1 MTNARETVTLTSTEA
16 RRLAVS
22 VQRLAGPRAQPGK
35 AGILELLR
43 RINCLQIDPIR
54 AVERTQLLVLWSR
67 MGAFDPSWLDQLQQ
81 ERLIIEGDAHRASYV
96 LTEDYPLFRRWIG
109 SLFEGT
115 GAGMER
121 ARAWMEANGS
131 LRAEIIGRLGKEGPL
146 TSTVFDDLE
155 AVPWYPSR
163 WFSGKPASMMMSL
176 LSWQGLVLSV
186 GRKGNQRLWHLRDAW
201 LPQWAGQPL
210 PAEEEV
216 VGLTCQRSLKAL
228 GVASQ
233 RQIKA
238 HFIRGKYPNLGQRLA
253 ELMAEEIVLPA
264 QIVGEEGPWEGEWYI
279 HRDTVP
285 LLASLRDGGWAP
297 RTVFLSPFDNLIC
310 DRERTEQFFDFYYR
324 IEIYVPKAKRE
335 YGYYVLPL
343 LHGDRFIGRMD
354 SQIERKT
361 GIYRIHA
368 LYAEEGARVDA
379 QTRAAAAGSLL
390 ELARFIGAKRV
401 ELGKNIP
408 AAWRD
413 ALEKEVNQGL

>member
-1 MTNARETVTLTSTEA
+1 M
-16 RRLAVS
+16 
-22 VQRLAGPRAQPGK
+22 
-35 AGILELLR
+35 
-43 RINCLQIDPIR
+43 
-54 AVERTQLLVLWSR
+54 
-67 MGAFDPSWLDQLQQ
+67 
-81 ERLIIEGDAHRASYV
+81 
-96 LTEDYPLFRRWIG
+96 
-109 SLFEGT
+109 
-115 GAGMER
+115 
-121 ARAWMEANGS
+121 
-131 LRAEIIGRLGKEGPL
+131 
-146 TSTVFDDLE
+146 
-155 AVPWYPSR
+155 
-163 WFSGKPASMMMSL
+163 
-176 LSWQGLVLSV
+176 
-186 GRKGNQRLWHLRDAW
+186 
-201 LPQWAGQPL
+201 

-228 GVASQ
+228 GVANR